1 MAIPPDTITAR
12 CAEAGFALAG
22 VCRASP
28 SDHADAYRAW
38 IDAGRHGSMD
48 YLARNVELRL
58 DPSAFLPGARS
69 IIMVADQYSVRETIP
84 SGAPPSGTGVSPVR
98 NINSGT
104 RVPPVRN
111 LPTTNPDQTKQPP
124 PAPLGRIARYAQ
136 GRDYHKV
143 IKKRLHSL
151 CDQLRAEHPGEA
163 FRAFTDTAP
172 ILEREHAA
180 RAGLGWIGKHTLLIN
195 PSLGSWLFLGGII
208 TTLDIAPTAEQP
220 VPDHCGTCTR
230 CIDACPTGAITPH
243 SVDAS
248 RCIAYLTIER
258 RDPIEPDFHEQ
269 IGDWLFGCDICQE
282 VCPHNSPRP
291 AGADTGAPN
300 PAYTPTRESFNLLEI
315 LGWTE
320 EDRINHFSGAALT
333 RATLGMI
340 RRNAAIALRN
350 IESRGGAPL

>member
-1 MAIPPDTITAR
+1 MAFPPDTIIAR

-22 VCRASP
+22 VCRATP

-38 IDAGRHGSMD
+38 IGAGRHGSMQ
-48 YLARNVELRL
+48 YLERNVELRL
-58 DPSAFLPGARS
+58 DPRAFMPGARS
-69 IIMVADQYSVRETIP
+69 IIMVADQYASRGTLP
-84 SGAPPSGTGVSPVR
+84 SGSGTGVSPVH
-98 NINSGT
+98 NF
-104 RVPPVRN
+104 
-111 LPTTNPDQTKQPP
+111 PTTNPDQTKQPP

-151 CDQLRAEHPGEA
+151 CDQLCAEHPGEA

-172 ILEREHAA
+172 VLEREHAA

-195 PSLGSWLFLGGII
+195 PSLGSWLFLGGVV
-208 TTLDIAPTAEQP
+208 TTLEIAPTAEQP

-230 CIDACPTGAITPH
+230 CIDACPTNAITPY

-258 RDPIEPDFHEQ
+258 REAIEPDFHEQ

-291 AGADTGAPN
+291 TGADTGAPN
-300 PAYTPTRESFNLLEI
+300 PAYTPIRESFNLLEI
-315 LGWTE
+315 LGWAE
-320 EDRINHFSGAALT
+320 EDRINHFAGAALT
-333 RATLGMI
+333 RATLDMI

-350 IESRGGAPL
+350 IESRSGSRL